1 MELAQKLFHKS
12 RRDKLNNILDENS
25 LVIVLSAS
33 NIQRSF
39 DDGYKFKQNKNFY
52 YLTGFNEPNSALLLA
67 PGGMDLH
74 DEKSKKIV
82 KSNEVLF
89 VQKKDPLKE
98 TWIGKRLGF
107 NNVKKELGINIGM
120 ENSKLGDAISDLIS
134 RDKYN
139 KIYLSIFDLN
149 FLKGEIKD
157 QLNNFISSFITLT
170 TNVQILDYNFLL
182 GKMRNVKNDFEVEQ
196 VRYASTVTAAGFY
209 NTIQMIKPA
218 MYEYQVQALLENNY
232 KQLGCQDVA
241 FETIVAGGNN
251 TCILHYNTNRNKL
264 KSGEL
269 VLIDSGAEFNY
280 YNGDLTRT
288 VPVNGKFT
296 KEQRQIYQVVLDAQ
310 YAVIKK
316 IKPGVKLTDLKKYSV
331 EQLKKGIQKLGL
343 LKKGFDITKYTLHGV
358 GHHIGLD
365 THDAV
370 ANKKIG
376 KTDFDKLLIGSI
388 ITVEPGI
395 YFPEDAKEIPEKYR
409 KIGVRIED
417 DVLVTKNSCEVLS
430 DSLPKEIEDIE
441 YLMQQ

>member
-12 RRDKLNNILDENS
+12 RREKLNNILDENS
-25 LVIVLSAS
+25 LVIVLSAT
-33 NIQRSF
+33 NVQRSF

-52 YLTGFNEPNSALLLA
+52 YLTGFNEPNSALFLA
-67 PGGMDLH
+67 PGGMELF
-74 DEKSKKIV
+74 DEKSRKKVNTKEI
-82 KSNEVLF
+82 LF

-107 NNVKKELGINIGM
+107 EYVTKELGINTGLV
-120 ENSKLGDAISDLIS
+120 NSKLGDVLADLLS
-134 RDKYN
+134 REKYN
-139 KIYLSIFDLN
+139 KIYLSLFDMS
-149 FLKGEIKD
+149 FLRGEIKE
-157 QLNNFISSFITLT
+157 QLKSFISSFITLSS
-170 TNVQILDYNFLL
+170 NIQILDYNFLL

-196 VRYASTVTAAGFY
+196 IRYASTVTAAGFY
-209 NTIQMIKPA
+209 NTIQMIKPG
-218 MYEYQVQALLENNY
+218 MYEYQIQALLEYNY

-251 TCILHYNTNRNKL
+251 TCILHYNSNRNKL
-264 KSGEL
+264 KNGEL

-288 VPVNGKFT
+288 VPVNGRFS

-310 YAVIKK
+310 LAVIKK

-331 EQLKKGIQKLGL
+331 DQLKKGVMKLGL
-343 LKKGFDITKYTLHGV
+343 LKKSFDITKYTLHGV

-376 KTDFDKLLIGSI
+376 KSDFDRLFVGNI
-388 ITVEPGI
+388 ITVEPGL
-395 YFPEDAKEIPEKYR
+395 YFPEDAKKIPVRYR

-417 DVLVTKNSCEVLS
+417 DVLVTKNGCEILS
-430 DSLPKEIEDIE
+430 DSLPKQIEDIE
-441 YLMQQ
+441 FLMQK

>member
-1 MELAQKLFHKS
+1 MELAEKLFHKS
-12 RRDKLNNILDENS
+12 RRDKFMNVIDDNS
-25 LVIVLSAS
+25 LVIVLSAT

-39 DDGYKFKQNKNFY
+39 DDAYKFKQNKNFF

-74 DEKSKKIV
+74 DEISKKII
-82 KSNEVLF
+82 KTKEVLF

-107 NNVKKELGINIGM
+107 DNVRKELGINTGM
-120 ENSKLGDAISDLIS
+120 VNSKLGDVLADLIA
-134 RDKYN
+134 RDKYS
-139 KIYLSIFDLN
+139 KIYISIFDLN
-149 FLKGEIKD
+149 ALKGEIKD
-157 QLNNFISSFITLT
+157 QLNNFIASFITLT
-170 TNVQILDYNFLL
+170 SNVQILDYNFLI
-182 GKMRNVKNDFEVEQ
+182 GKMRNVKNDFEIEQ
-196 VRYASTVTAAGFY
+196 IRYASTVTAAGFY
-209 NTIQMIKPA
+209 NTIQSVKPG
-218 MYEYQVQALLENNY
+218 MYEYQVQSLLEHNY

-251 TCILHYNTNRNKL
+251 SCILHYNTNRNRL
-264 KSGEL
+264 KDGDL

-296 KEQRQIYQVVLDAQ
+296 KEQREIYRIVLDAQ

-316 IKPGVKLTDLKKYSV
+316 IKPGVKLSYLKKYSV
-331 EQLKKGIQKLGL
+331 EQLKKGVRKLGL

-376 KTDFDKLLIGSI
+376 NNDFDKLFVGSI

-395 YFPEDAKEIPEKYR
+395 YFPDDAKEIPARYR
-409 KIGVRIED
+409 KIGIRIED
-417 DVLVTKNSCEVLS
+417 DVLVTKNGCEVLS

-441 YLMQQ
+441 YLMS

>member
-1 MELAQKLFHKS
+1 MDLAQKLFHKS
-12 RRDKLNNILDENS
+12 RRDKLINILDENS
-25 LVIVLSAS
+25 LVLVLSAT
-33 NIQRSF
+33 NIQRSY

-67 PGGMDLH
+67 PGGMKIY
-74 DEKSKKIV
+74 DESKKKIV
-82 KSNEVLF
+82 KTNEVLF

-107 NNVKKELGINIGM
+107 ENVKRELGIETGLVN
-120 ENSKLGDAISDLIS
+120 NKLGTVINDLIS
-134 RDKYN
+134 TDSFN
-139 KIYLSIFDLN
+139 KIYISFFDIN
-149 FLKGEIKD
+149 FLTGEIKE
-157 QLNNFISSFITLT
+157 QLRGFISSFITLS

-182 GKMRNVKNDFEVEQ
+182 AKMRNVKNEFEIEQ
-196 VRYASTVTAAGFY
+196 IRYASTVTAAGFY
-209 NTIQMIKPA
+209 NSIQQIKPG
-218 MYEYQVQALLENNY
+218 MYEYQIQALLEYHY
-232 KQLGCQDVA
+232 KELGCHDVA
-241 FETIVAGGNN
+241 FETIIAGGNN
-251 TCILHYNTNRNKL
+251 SCILHYNTNRNKL

-288 VPVNGKFT
+288 VPVNGTFT
-296 KEQRQIYQVVLDAQ
+296 KEQREIYQIVLDAQ

-331 EQLKKGIQKLGL
+331 EQLKKGVRKLGL
-343 LKKGFDITKYTLHGV
+343 LKKGYDITKYTLHGV

-365 THDAV
+365 THDAI

-376 KTDFDKLLIGSI
+376 KNDFDTLLVGNI
-388 ITVEPGI
+388 ITVEPGL
-395 YFPEDAKEIPEKYR
+395 YFPEDAKEIPAKYR

-417 DVLVTKNSCEVLS
+417 DVLVTKNGFEVLS

-441 YLMQQ
+441 YLMRD

>member
-1 MELAQKLFHKS
+1 MDLTQKLFHKS

-25 LVIVLSAS
+25 LVVVLSAT
-33 NIQRSF
+33 NIQRSY
-39 DDGYKFKQNKNFY
+39 DDGYRFKQNKNFL

-67 PGGMDLH
+67 PGGMKLFD
-74 DEKSKKIV
+74 D
-82 KSNEVLF
+82 KSNKFIKTTEALF

-98 TWIGKRLGF
+98 TWIGRRLGF
-107 NNVKKELGINIGM
+107 DNVKKELGIEAGFV
-120 ENSKLGDAISDLIS
+120 NSKLASTISDLIS
-134 RDKYN
+134 TDRFN
-139 KIYLSIFDLN
+139 KIYISFFDLN
-149 FLKGEIKD
+149 FLSGEIKE
-157 QLNNFISSFITLT
+157 QLRSFMSSFITLS
-170 TNVQILDYNFLL
+170 TNIQIIDYNFLL
-182 GKMRNVKNDFEVEQ
+182 AKMRNVKNEFEIEQ
-196 VRYASTVTAAGFY
+196 IRYASTVTAAGFY
-209 NTIQMIKPA
+209 NTIQQIRPE
-218 MYEYQVQALLENNY
+218 MYEYQVQALLEYHY
-232 KQLGCQDVA
+232 KELGCQDTA

-251 TCILHYNTNRNKL
+251 SCILHYNTNRKKL
-264 KSGEL
+264 KSGDL

-296 KEQRQIYQVVLDAQ
+296 KEQREIYQVVLDAQ
-310 YAVIKK
+310 FAVIKK

-331 EQLKKGIQKLGL
+331 EQLKKGVKKLGL

-376 KTDFDKLLIGSI
+376 KFDFDTLLVGNI
-388 ITVEPGI
+388 ITVEPGL
-395 YFPEDAKEIPEKYR
+395 YFPEDAKEIPVKYR

-417 DVLVTKNSCEVLS
+417 DVLVTKGGSEVLS

-441 YLMQQ
+441 YLMRD